1 MQWYVHMY
9 RRSFMHVT
17 TSKHIFLHIDISI
30 HPDID
35 ECSDGT
41 HDCSQTCTNTIASYT
56 CGCNTGY
63 LLETDGITCSGMCT
77 CTDVHSCM

>member
-1 MQWYVHMY
+1 MY
-9 RRSFMHVT
+9 IIIILKYSYIHEY
-17 TSKHIFLHIDISI
+17 IFTLVDV
-30 HPDID
+30 D

-56 CGCNTGY
+56 CGCNTGF

-77 CTDVHSCM
+77 CTNVHSCM